1 MGVAQELIDAGAD
14 GVDTFKPLF
23 DHASELDAKSTYG
36 AKMVEK
42 VMDLLL
48 RFDASRARFA
58 AEIAPRL
65 GGVVAGMTAEEAAR
79 QAEIARQAEAAEA
92 ETARLAEKQA
102 NRSVEEL
109 KAQNQQKLQAQQ
121 EAEEAEARR
130 AAEERE
136 LQRQATA
143 AAELE
148 QENLRRTEELN

>member
-79 QAEIARQAEAAEA
+79 QAEIAREAEA
-92 ETARLAEKQA
+92 ARLAEKQA

-121 EAEEAEARR
+121 EA
-130 AAEERE
+130 
-136 LQRQATA
+136 
-143 AAELE
+143 
-148 QENLRRTEELN
+148 